1 MPSPSTKPTT
11 ETMQTDAI
19 HELLRRAEQGDRGVL
34 PQLRTWLDSN
44 PDYWRQAGDLAGIA
58 EQAWVAFVAAGNLAN
73 QEAIQRKL
81 DALKAELA
89 GPFPS
94 PMERLLAERVAI
106 SWLQANFADLAYLG
120 LRAKGC
126 TDLRFFKAAELRQ
139 ESAQR
144 RLTVAIKALATVQRL
159 LQGKSRTGLADTRAR
174 DADEAANR
182 WEERLA
188 ALNYP
193 R

>member
-1 MPSPSTKPTT
+1 MPSPTTKPTT

-34 PQLRTWLDSN
+34 PQLRAWLDAN

-58 EQAWVAFVAAGNLAN
+58 EQAWVAFAAAGNLAN
-73 QEAIQRKL
+73 QEAIKRKL
-81 DALKAELA
+81 DALKGELA

-94 PMERLLAERVAI
+94 PLERLLAERVAI

-144 RLTVAIKALATVQRL
+144 RLTGAIKALATVQRL
-159 LQGKSRTGLADTRAR
+159 LGGKSRTGVANTRAR
-174 DADEAANR
+174 EVGEASGL
-182 WEERLA
+182 WEARLA
-188 ALNYP
+188 AFS
-193 R
+193 